1 MDAGN
6 VAIIGAGMA
15 GLTAARV
22 LREAGARVTLFDKGR
37 RPGGRLA
44 TRHVDGFTFNHGCQ
58 FFTARDP
65 GFAAA
70 VSPFAAPWELA
81 GEDRFAGVPDMA
93 AIAAGLAV
101 GLDIQSSAH
110 VRRFSRENGTWQLYF
125 DDRQAGP
132 FDQLILAI
140 PAPQAAA
147 MLDEICHPFAAT
159 LDTVRMA
166 PCWAL
171 LLGFDQHGDELANA
185 KHRPGTLALAKGGEP
200 YTPISWLV
208 RENFRP
214 GAPASPV
221 SYTIH
226 ASPGWSGAHLED
238 SAASVIEALSAE
250 TGLARHAVFRAAHRW
265 RYALA
270 DRPLGE
276 PFLWDASQNLG
287 LCGDWCLA
295 GRLEAAYLSGRALGI
310 RLAA

>member
-1 MDAGN
+1 MDTGN

-15 GLTAARV
+15 GITAARV

-58 FFTARDP
+58 FFTARDA

-70 VSPFAAPWELA
+70 AAPFSAPWIMM

-93 AIAAGLAV
+93 AIAAGLAA
-101 GLDIQSSAH
+101 GLDIHSSAH
-110 VRRFSRENGTWQLYF
+110 VRRLSRANGTWNLHF

-132 FDQLILAI
+132 FDRLILAI

-147 MLDEICHPFAAT
+147 MLGAIRHPFALA
-159 LDTVRMA
+159 LDAVRMA

-171 LLGFDQHGDELANA
+171 LLGLDGDEFAVA
-185 KHRPGTLALAKGGEP
+185 PSQAADS
-200 YTPISWLV
+200 PISWLA
-208 RENFRP
+208 RENSRP
-214 GAPASPV
+214 GASTSPI

-226 ASPGWSGAHLED
+226 ASAAWSAAHLED
-238 SAASVIEALSAE
+238 TPDQVIEALSAE
-250 TGLARHAVFRAAHRW
+250 TPLARHATYRAAHRW

-270 DRPLGE
+270 DKPLGE
-276 PFLWDASQNLG
+276 PFLWDAAQNLG

-310 RLAA
+310 RLGT

>member
-1 MDAGN
+1 MDKGN

-22 LREAGARVTLFDKGR
+22 LTEAGARVTLFDKGR

-70 VSPFAAPWELA
+70 VAPFSAPWRLA

-93 AIAAGLAV
+93 AIATGLAE
-101 GLDIQSSAH
+101 GLDIRSSAH
-110 VRRFSRENGTWQLYF
+110 VRRLSRENGAWHLHF
-125 DDRQAGP
+125 DDREVGS
-132 FDQLILAI
+132 FDRLILAI

-147 MLDEICHPFAAT
+147 MLDEISHPFAAN
-159 LDTVRMA
+159 LDTVRIA

-171 LLGFDQHGDELANA
+171 LLGFDRQGDQLANA
-185 KHRPGTLALAKGGEP
+185 KYRPGSLALAKGASPEL
-200 YTPISWLV
+200 PIAWMA
-208 RENFRP
+208 RENARP
-214 GAPASPV
+214 GAPDSPG

-226 ASPGWSGAHLED
+226 ASAGWSTAHLED
-238 SAASVIEALSAE
+238 SAESVIAALSAAFE
-250 TGLARHAVFRAAHRW
+250 PARHAVYRAAHRW
-265 RYALA
+265 RYAMA
-270 DRPLGE
+270 DKPLGE
-276 PFLWDASQNLG
+276 PFLWDAAQNLG

-310 RLAA
+310 RLGT